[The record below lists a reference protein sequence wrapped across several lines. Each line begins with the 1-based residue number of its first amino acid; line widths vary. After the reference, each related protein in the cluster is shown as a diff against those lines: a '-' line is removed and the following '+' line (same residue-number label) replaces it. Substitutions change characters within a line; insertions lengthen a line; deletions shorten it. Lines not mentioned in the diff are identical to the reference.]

1 MKYLLVL
8 FFALILAC
16 NAPKK
21 EQKKE
26 VKPIEKEIVVE
37 KAIEKPKI
45 AENELIVVFKNP
57 KKIEDAKSLLK
68 NSGLTFRKMAYNKN
82 SSKIGIIAVP
92 EGKRTFWL
100 DKLQKTNAFRLVDIN
115 TKETLSELINK
126 EENTLIS
133 IRKTPCF
140 GDCVVYNVTIDK
152 NGNVTY
158 NGIKYVL
165 EKGTREFTLTSNQL
179 EQLTKMLAKKDFNE
193 FKDTYDDPRITDLAS
208 TYIVSNGKQVKIRL
222 WNEIPDELI
231 DIHEYIEGLLL
242 DKKLF
247 E

>member
-8 FFALILAC
+8 LFALILAC
-16 NAPKK
+16 NVPKK

-68 NSGLTFRKMAYNKN
+68 NSGLTFRKMAYNK
-82 SSKIGIIAVP
+82 STSKIGVIAVP
-92 EGKRTFWL
+92 EGKRAFWL
-100 DKLQKTNAFRLVDIN
+100 DKLQKTNAFRLIDIN
-115 TKETLSELINK
+115 TKETLSELISK
-126 EENTLIS
+126 EENILIS

-140 GDCVVYNVTIDK
+140 GDCAVYNVTIDK
-152 NGNVTY
+152 SGNVSY

-165 EKGTREFTLTSNQL
+165 EKGIHEFTLTTNEL

-208 TYIVSNGKQVKIRL
+208 TYIVSNGKQIQIRL
-222 WNEIPDELI
+222 WNGIPDELI